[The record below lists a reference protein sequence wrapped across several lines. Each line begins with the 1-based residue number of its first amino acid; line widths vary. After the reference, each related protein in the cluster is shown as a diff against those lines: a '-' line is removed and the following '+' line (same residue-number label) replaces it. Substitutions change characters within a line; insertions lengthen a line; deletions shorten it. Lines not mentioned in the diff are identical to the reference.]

1 MWGFIMVIISLSIP
15 DDLLAELDKL
25 LGREWCASRSEVLRQ
40 ALRKYISEYRGIE
53 SLKGRVVATLTVL
66 YQKNDKGEEQL
77 RLQHEFGDII
87 SAFFHFHVN
96 EDACLEVIVVRGE
109 AQRLRGLIDG
119 LKANRSVRQIN
130 LSLMDVRE

>member
-1 MWGFIMVIISLSIP
+1 MVVISLSIP

-66 YQKNDKGEEQL
+66 YQKNEKGEEQL